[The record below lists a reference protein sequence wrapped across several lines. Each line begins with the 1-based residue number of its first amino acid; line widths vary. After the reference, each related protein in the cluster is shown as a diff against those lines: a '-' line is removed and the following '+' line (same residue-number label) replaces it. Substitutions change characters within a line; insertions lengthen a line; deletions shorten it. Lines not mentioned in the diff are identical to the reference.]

1 MCSSGVKLGS
11 NPSRML
17 KSFTIPSCK
26 VFNPSSKVITLILFV
41 VGFLALASSL
51 LKRLKLRFK
60 LNPKPKG
67 IVGDRKSKP

>member
-26 VFNPSSKVITLILFV
+26 VFNPSSKVITFLSV